1 MLAGMHVQDVVA
13 NAREAQ
19 REWAFV
25 PVRDRAAIAR
35 RFSRLAYQHQ
45 DEILDT
51 IQAETHK
58 NRLSAFEEAVDA
70 AQLAHFYGRRGPGFV
85 RGGRRRGAIPFLT
98 RAVEHLR
105 PVGVVGVITPWNY
118 PFTLPASDVIPAL
131 IAGNAAVLLPDA
143 AAPRTADI
151 VERLLLEAGLPAGV
165 LTVVHGGGRV
175 HGDAL
180 VAAADYIMFTGS
192 TAVGRSVAEKCA
204 ARLIGFSGELGGKNP
219 MLVLSDAD
227 VPAAA
232 RAAVRACFSN
242 SGQLCV
248 SIERIYVVNSLYEQ
262 FLGEFAEHTR
272 SMTLGDGTDWEIDMG
287 PLISTTQCERVAQQV
302 DDAVKRGA
310 TVVTGGRRRP
320 DIAPTFYEPTILTDV
335 TDDMTLGAGETFG
348 PVVAV
353 YRVADDNEAIR
364 RANESEYGLNASV
377 WTRRGDSV
385 GHAIHAGTVTVNEGY
400 SASWASHGAPM
411 GGMRSSG
418 MGRRHGRDG
427 IIKYTEAQTVAVQRL
442 AGITPVG
449 RQTNRA
455 YARMLNR
462 LLALWN
468 RIS

>member
-1 MLAGMHVQDVVA
+1 MTIHDAVSR
-13 NAREAQ
+13 AREVQ
-19 REWAFV
+19 PSWALV
-25 PVRDRAAIAR
+25 PIRKRAAIAR
-35 RFSRLAYQHQ
+35 RFSRLVYQHQ
-45 DEILDT
+45 DRILDT
-51 IQAETHK
+51 IQAETLK

-70 AQLAHFYGRRGPGFV
+70 AQLAHFYGRRGPGFL

-98 RAVEHLR
+98 RAIEHHR
-105 PVGVVGVITPWNY
+105 PIGVVGVISPWNY

-131 IAGNAAVLLPDA
+131 IAGNTVVLLPDVA
-143 AAPRTADI
+143 TPRTADF
-151 VERLLLEAGLPAGV
+151 VERLLREAGLPEGV

-180 VAAADYIMFTGS
+180 VAAADFIMFTGS

-227 VPAAA
+227 VAAA
-232 RAAVRACFSN
+232 SRAAVRACFSN

-248 SIERIYVVNSLYEQ
+248 SIERIYVVESRYER
-262 FLGEFAEHTR
+262 FLSEFAEHTR
-272 SMTLGDGTDWEIDMG
+272 SMTLGDGVDWEIDMG
-287 PLISTTQCERVAQQV
+287 PLISTTQCDRVAEHV
-302 DDAVKRGA
+302 DDAVRRGA

-320 DIAPTFYEPTILTDV
+320 DIAPSFYEPTILTNV

-353 YRVADDNEAIR
+353 YAVTDDSEAIR
-364 RANESEYGLNASV
+364 RANDSEYGLNASV
-377 WTRRGDSV
+377 WTRRGDTV
-385 GHAIHAGTVTVNEGY
+385 GDAIHAGTVTVNEGY

-411 GGMRSSG
+411 GGMRASG

-427 IIKYTEAQTVAVQRL
+427 IIKYTESQTVAVQRL
-442 AGITPVG
+442 AGIAPVG
-449 RQTNRA
+449 RQTNKA

-462 LLALWN
+462 LLAIWN

>member
-1 MLAGMHVQDVVA
+1 MIHDAVER
-13 NAREAQ
+13 AREAQ
-19 REWAFV
+19 SDWALV
-25 PVRDRAAIAR
+25 PVRERAAIAR
-35 RFSRLAYQHQ
+35 RFSRLVYQHQ

-51 IQAETHK
+51 IQAETRK

-70 AQLAHFYGRRGPGFV
+70 AQLSHFYGRRGPGFL

-98 RAVEHLR
+98 RAIEHCR
-105 PVGVVGVITPWNY
+105 PIGVVGVITPWNY

-131 IAGNAAVLLPDA
+131 IAGNAVVLLPDA
-143 AAPRTADI
+143 ATPRTADI
-151 VERLLLEAGLPAGV
+151 VERLLLEAGLPEGV
-165 LTVVHGGGRV
+165 LTVIHGGGRV
-175 HGDAL
+175 HGDDL
-180 VAAADYIMFTGS
+180 VAAADFIMFTGS

-227 VPAAA
+227 VSAAA

-242 SGQLCV
+242 SGQLCI
-248 SIERIYVVNSLYEQ
+248 SIERIYVVDSLHDK
-262 FLGEFAEHTR
+262 FLEAFTAHTR
-272 SMTLGDGTDWEIDMG
+272 AMTLGDGTDWEIDMG
-287 PLISTTQCERVAQQV
+287 PLISTTHRERVAQQV

-310 TVVTGGRRRP
+310 TVVTGGKVRP
-320 DIAPTFYEPTILTDV
+320 EIAPNFYEPTILTGV
-335 TDDMTLGAGETFG
+335 TDEMTLGAGETFG

-364 RANESEYGLNASV
+364 RANNSEYGLNASV
-377 WTRRGDSV
+377 WTRRGDTV
-385 GHAIHAGTVTVNEGY
+385 GSAIRAGTVTVNEGY

-427 IIKYTEAQTVAVQRL
+427 IIKYTEAQTVAVQRV

-449 RQTNRA
+449 GQTNHA
-455 YARMLNR
+455 YARMLNQ
-462 LLALWN
+462 LLAIWN

>member
-1 MLAGMHVQDVVA
+1 MLSGMHVQDVVA

-19 REWAFV
+19 REWALV
-25 PVRDRAAIAR
+25 PVRTRAAIAR
-35 RFSRLAYQHQ
+35 RFSRLVYQHQ

-51 IQAETHK
+51 IQSETHK
-58 NRLSAFEEAVDA
+58 NRLSAFEETVDA
-70 AQLAHFYGRRGPGFV
+70 AQLAHFYGSRGAGFL
-85 RGGRRRGAIPFLT
+85 RSGRRRGAIPFLT
-98 RAVEHLR
+98 RAIEHYR
-105 PVGVVGVITPWNY
+105 PIGAVGVITPWNY

-131 IAGNAAVLLPDA
+131 IAGNAVVLLPDA
-143 AAPRTADI
+143 ATPRTADI

-175 HGDAL
+175 HGDDL
-180 VAAADYIMFTGS
+180 VAAADFIMFTGS

-227 VPAAA
+227 VSAAA

-242 SGQLCV
+242 SGQLCI
-248 SIERIYVVNSLYEQ
+248 SIERIYVVGHLHDK
-262 FLGEFAEHTR
+262 FLEAFTAHTR
-272 SMTLGDGTDWEIDMG
+272 AMTLGDGTDWEIDMG
-287 PLISTTQCERVAQQV
+287 PLISTTHRERVAQQV

-310 TVVTGGRRRP
+310 TVVTGGKVRP
-320 DIAPTFYEPTILTDV
+320 EIAPNFYEPTILTGV
-335 TDDMTLGAGETFG
+335 TDEMTLGAGETFG

-353 YRVADDNEAIR
+353 YRVADDNDAIR
-364 RANESEYGLNASV
+364 RANNSEYGLNASV
-377 WTRRGDSV
+377 WTRRGDTV
-385 GHAIHAGTVTVNEGY
+385 GSAIRAGTVTVNEGY

-427 IIKYTEAQTVAVQRL
+427 IIKYTEAQTVAVQRV

-449 RQTNRA
+449 GQTNHA
-455 YARMLNR
+455 YARMLNQ
-462 LLALWN
+462 LLAIWN

>member
-1 MLAGMHVQDVVA
+1 MKIDDAV
-13 NAREAQ
+13 NEARRAQ
-19 REWAFV
+19 REWEQV
-25 PVRDRAAIAR
+25 PVARRMDIAR
-35 RFSRLAYQHQ
+35 RFSRLIYQHQ
-45 DEILDT
+45 SEILDT
-51 IQAETHK
+51 IQSETHK
-58 NRLSAFEEAVDA
+58 NRLSAFEETVDA
-70 AQLAHFYGRRGPGFV
+70 AQLAHFYGRRGAGFL
-85 RGGRRRGAIPFLT
+85 RSGRRRGAIPFLT
-98 RAVEHLR
+98 RAIEHHR

-131 IAGNAAVLLPDA
+131 IAGNAVVLLPDVA
-143 AAPRTADI
+143 TPRTADI
-151 VERLLLEAGLPAGV
+151 VERLLLEAGLPQGV
-165 LTVVHGGGRV
+165 LTVIHGGGRV
-175 HGDAL
+175 HGDDL
-180 VAAADYIMFTGS
+180 VAAADFIMFTGS

-204 ARLIGFSGELGGKNP
+204 SRLIGFSGELGGKNP

-227 VPAAA
+227 VNAAA
-232 RAAVRACFSN
+232 KAAVRACFSN

-248 SIERIYVVNSLYEQ
+248 SIERIYVVDTLYDQ
-262 FLGEFAEHTR
+262 FLDTFTHHTQ
-272 SMTLGDGTDWEIDMG
+272 SMTLGDSTDWEIDMG
-287 PLISTTQCERVAQQV
+287 PLISKAQRERVAEQV

-310 TVVTGGRRRP
+310 TVVTGGRVRP
-320 DIAPTFYEPTILTDV
+320 DIAPHFYEPTILTGV

-364 RANESEYGLNASV
+364 RANDSEYGLNASV
-377 WTRRGDSV
+377 WTRRGDTV
-385 GHAIHAGTVTVNEGY
+385 GHAIRAGTVTVNEGY

-427 IIKYTEAQTVAVQRL
+427 ILKYTEAQTVAVQRL

-449 RQTNRA
+449 RQTNHA

-462 LLALWN
+462 LLAIWN